1 MGHQFCEREG
11 ISKSSPLQ
19 KGRVGRGS
27 REHVM
32 TEHFN
37 KKEMQKRRR
46 QLRANMTYCEKLVW
60 LYLRKRQMKERFLRQ
75 YSVDNYVVDFYCPKL
90 KLAIEVD
97 GDIHDLQD
105 QKKYDKDRQEYL
117 ENFGIQFVR
126 VKNVKLLSN
135 PDKEFQR
142 IENEIQKLGN
152 TKDVNKFLAP

>member
-1 MGHQFCEREG
+1 
-11 ISKSSPLQ
+11 
-19 KGRVGRGS
+19 
-27 REHVM
+27 M